1 VYYTC
6 WLWRAAAGAAA
17 AYESVREALLRRAD
31 VPHAVLTS
39 SDWTAAV
46 DDLQQTVIVDLDT
59 AALLSA
65 ATHTPPPPTLG
76 RSTSQVYTDSSV
88 MLNALS
94 RLTQS
99 ET

>member
-1 VYYTC
+1 M
-6 WLWRAAAGAAA
+6 
-17 AYESVREALLRRAD
+17 REALLRRAD

-46 DDLQQTVIVDLDT
+46 DDIQQTVNVDLDT

-65 ATHTPPPPTLG
+65 ATHTPPPPPTLG

-88 MLNALS
+88 MLNAPS
-94 RLTQS
+94 IVTQS